1 MNPPVFSRKIPVTQM
16 DARGI
21 GAIVV
26 LCTVYSALMMM
37 GAAWLF
43 DEDATGWRAVL
54 STVALLVLIAVWM
67 VGLLVVAAAWIWVE
81 ERWLASVKRRPKAFS
96 ASAQVDV
103 DERGLSIDGLG
114 HVQWID
120 VLTIEGIPD
129 SDNYLVVHT
138 RPFNKLMLTAPV
150 DELAPVINH
159 YLALRSDAGAMATAT
174 GILQSRAIVF
184 CWRCFLAW
192 IVAGYAL
199 AAAAGVALVLY
210 APDVG
215 FLKTVV
221 VLCVLLPM
229 IAWLVWAIP
238 FAQIGLLS
246 HSRVR
251 AFELDGTRL
260 RSTDGA
266 WQIDLMQTRI
276 SHRHARGLG
285 YEFGFL
291 AVRPKTGRNLDLLL
305 EGGADQEALLE
316 ALSGRGLLP
325 QANPE
330 R

>member
-1 MNPPVFSRKIPVTQM
+1 MTSPVFSRTIPVTQM

-26 LCTVYSALMMM
+26 LCTAYSFLMVM
-37 GAAWLF
+37 GTAWLF

-103 DERGLSIDGLG
+103 GESGLSVQGLG
-114 HVQWID
+114 HVGWID
-120 VLTIEGIPD
+120 VLAIEGIPD

-138 RPFNKLMLTAPV
+138 RPFAKLMLTAPV

-159 YLALRSDAGAMATAT
+159 YLALKSDAASMPA

-184 CWRCFLAW
+184 CWRCFVAW
-192 IVAGYAL
+192 IAAGYAL
-199 AAAAGVALVLY
+199 AAAAGVALVVY

-221 VLCVLLPM
+221 ALCVLMPM

-238 FAQIGLLS
+238 FAQIGILS
-246 HSRVR
+246 QSRVR

-260 RSTDGA
+260 RSIDGA
-266 WQIDLMQTRI
+266 WLSDLREARA
-276 SHRHARGLG
+276 SHRHASGLG
-285 YEFGFL
+285 YEFDFL
-291 AVRPKTGRNLDLLL
+291 AIRPKAGKNLDLLL

-316 ALSGRGLLP
+316 ALRERGVLP
-325 QANPE
+325 RAHLE

>member
-1 MNPPVFSRKIPVTQM
+1 MTSPVFSRKIPVTQM

-26 LCTVYSALMMM
+26 LCTAYSFLMVM
-37 GAAWLF
+37 GSAWLF
-43 DEDATGWRAVL
+43 NEDATGWRAVL

-96 ASAQVDV
+96 ESAQVDIG
-103 DERGLSIDGLG
+103 ENGLSVQGLG
-114 HVQWID
+114 HVGWID
-120 VLTIEGIPD
+120 VLAIEGIPD

-138 RPFNKLMLTAPV
+138 RPFAKLMLTAPV

-159 YLALRSDAGAMATAT
+159 YLALKSDAESMPT
-174 GILQSRAIVF
+174 GTLQSRAIVF
-184 CWRCFLAW
+184 CWRCFVAW
-192 IVAGYAL
+192 IAAGYGL
-199 AAAAGVALVLY
+199 AAAAGVALVVH
-210 APDVG
+210 APNVG

-221 VLCVLLPM
+221 ALCVLMPM

-238 FAQIGLLS
+238 FAQTGILS

-260 RSTDGA
+260 RSIDGTWHA
-266 WQIDLMQTRI
+266 DLLEART
-276 SHRHARGLG
+276 SHRHASGLG
-285 YEFGFL
+285 YEFDFL
-291 AVRPKTGRNLDLLL
+291 AIRPKSGKNLDLLL

-316 ALSGRGLLP
+316 ALRERGVLP
-325 QANPE
+325 RANPE

>member
-1 MNPPVFSRKIPVTQM
+1 MNRPVFSRKIPVTQM

-26 LCTVYSALMMM
+26 LCTAYSFLMVM
-37 GAAWLF
+37 GSAWLF
-43 DEDATGWRAVL
+43 DEDATGWHAVL
-54 STVALLVLIAVWM
+54 STVGLLVLIAVWM

-96 ASAQVDV
+96 GSAQVDIG
-103 DERGLSIDGLG
+103 ENGLSVQGLG
-114 HVQWID
+114 HVGWID

-138 RPFNKLMLTAPV
+138 RPFAKLMLTAPV

-159 YLALRSDAGAMATAT
+159 YLALKSGAGSMPAGT
-174 GILQSRAIVF
+174 LQSRAIVF
-184 CWRCFLAW
+184 CWRCFVAW
-192 IVAGYAL
+192 IAAGYVL
-199 AAAAGVALVLY
+199 AAAVGVALVVY

-221 VLCVLLPM
+221 ALCVLMPM

-238 FAQIGLLS
+238 FAQIGILS

-251 AFELDGTRL
+251 AFELDGTQL
-260 RSTDGA
+260 RSIDGTWHA
-266 WQIDLMQTRI
+266 DLLEARV
-276 SHRHARGLG
+276 SHRHASGLG
-285 YEFGFL
+285 YEFDFL
-291 AVRPKTGRNLDLLL
+291 AIRPKAGKNLDLLL
-305 EGGADQEALLE
+305 EGGADQEALLA
-316 ALSGRGLLP
+316 ALRERGVLP
-325 QANPE
+325 WANPE